1 MKYSKVNFVAL
12 LVLFPIILFSQN
24 NTEVKLETV
33 DSVNLEKYVG
43 TWYEI
48 SKIPNSF
55 QDQCIKN
62 TTANYKINND
72 GEIIV
77 LNKCIDEDG
86 EIDEAEG
93 LARIVDKTSN
103 AKLEVSF
110 VSIFGW
116 HLFWGDYW
124 IIGLEKD
131 YQYVCVGTPSKK
143 YGWILSRTSKMNS
156 ENLEKCYNI
165 FEKNGYDRNKFELSL
180 QD

>member
-77 LNKCIDEDG
+77 LNKCIDE
-86 EIDEAEG
+86 
-93 LARIVDKTSN
+93 
-103 AKLEVSF
+103 
-110 VSIFGW
+110 
-116 HLFWGDYW
+116 
-124 IIGLEKD
+124 
-131 YQYVCVGTPSKK
+131 
-143 YGWILSRTSKMNS
+143 
-156 ENLEKCYNI
+156 
-165 FEKNGYDRNKFELSL
+165 
-180 QD
+180 